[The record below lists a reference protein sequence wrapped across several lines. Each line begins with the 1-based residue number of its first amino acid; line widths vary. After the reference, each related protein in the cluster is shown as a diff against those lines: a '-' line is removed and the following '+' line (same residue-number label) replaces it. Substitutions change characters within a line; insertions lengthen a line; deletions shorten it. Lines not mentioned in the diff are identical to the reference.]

1 MRGTRGTS
9 FVLLVALCLFVVG
22 LDSTSAAA
30 FKRVHTGEPAPAF
43 TLNDLDGNPVN
54 LEDYRDGPLTILA
67 FWALWSPRSIPLL
80 QDLQKLKEEFGD
92 KGLRVLT
99 VNAEG
104 QNAPSDLEAR
114 IRAAFQENGLDLP
127 VLLDRDLEQ
136 YNAWGVIA
144 TPATAFLGKDL
155 QVIYEFSGHPTSAY
169 QDMRDQVMKALGLE
183 EQVAAAAKPK
193 RKRYEAAKPV
203 MLQYGLAK
211 TLFKRGQLSKAKRK
225 LKKVLAQD
233 PNFPDAQALQ
243 GAILLA
249 LSRQGKADKASA
261 KEAFAKAVELDETVP
276 LGLAGLAHFALEEGD
291 VPKALE
297 LAKKAVSYTEDED
310 LPRLPPLD
318 ESQGASAAEKPAAE
332 SPAQPKEEAAATAP
346 QGVEGSPTDATSGE
360 AEAEPE
366 KPTGVSESHPEG
378 EPEGQ
383 VGGSEPQPAEG
394 GPEQAAA
401 PHDPTS
407 PLAYLSRAEAQLAA
421 GQAEAATQTL
431 ARVVDALIGIPEGPA
446 MKGKALEM
454 LKKLRSGE

>member
-9 FVLLVALCLFVVG
+9 LVLLVALCLFVVG

-30 FKRVHTGEPAPAF
+30 FKRVRTGEPAPAF

-54 LEDYRDGPLTILA
+54 LEDFRNGPLTILA

-80 QDLQKLKEEFGD
+80 QDLQKLKEEFGE
-92 KGLRVLT
+92 KGLRILT

-104 QNAPSDLEAR
+104 QNASSDLEAQ

-127 VLLDRDLEQ
+127 VLLDRALEQ

-169 QDMRDQVMKALGLE
+169 QDMREQVMKALGLE
-183 EQVAAAAKPK
+183 DEVAAAAKPK

-211 TLFKRGQLSKAKRK
+211 TLFQRGQASSAARK
-225 LKKVLAQD
+225 LDKVLAED

-249 LSRQGKADKASA
+249 QSREGKADEAAA

-291 VPKALE
+291 VRKALE
-297 LAKKAVSYTEDED
+297 LAQKAVSYAEDED

-318 ESQGASAAEKPAAE
+318 EGQGASAAEKPAAE
-332 SPAQPKEEAAATAP
+332 SPAQPKEGAAATAP
-346 QGVEGSPTDATSGE
+346 QGAEGSPTDATSG
-360 AEAEPE
+360 EAEPE

-378 EPEGQ
+378 EPERQ
-383 VGGSEPQPAEG
+383 VGGSEPHPAEG
-394 GPEQAAA
+394 EPEQAAS

-407 PLAYLSRAEAQLAA
+407 PLAYLNRAGAQLAD
-421 GQAEAATQTL
+421 GQEEAAAQTL
-431 ARVVDALIGIPEGPA
+431 ARLVDALIGIPEGPA

>member
-1 MRGTRGTS
+1 MRAMRGAS
-9 FVLLVALCLFVVG
+9 FFLLVALGLFVVG
-22 LDSTSAAA
+22 LNSTSAAA
-30 FKRVHTGEPAPAF
+30 FKRVHAGESAPAF
-43 TLNDLDGNPVN
+43 TLNDLDGNPVS
-54 LEDYRDGPLTILA
+54 LEDYRDGPLTILV

-80 QDLQKLKEEFGD
+80 HEVQKLVEEFGN

-104 QNAPSDLEAR
+104 QNAPADLEEQ
-114 IRAAFQENGLDLP
+114 IRAVMEKENLDLP
-127 VLLDRDLEQ
+127 VLVDRDLEQ

-169 QDMRDQVMKALGLE
+169 QDMRDQVLKALGLE
-183 EQVAAAAKPK
+183 EEVAAAAKPK
-193 RKRYEAAKPV
+193 RTRYKAAKPV
-203 MLQYGLAK
+203 MLHYGLAK

-249 LSRQGKADKASA
+249 LSRQGKADAAAA

-297 LAKKAVSYTEDED
+297 LAQKAVSFTEDED
-310 LPRLPPLD
+310 LPQLPPLD
-318 ESQGASAAEKPAAE
+318 EGGDGT
-332 SPAQPKEEAAATAP
+332 AAAGEAPAKTAAP
-346 QGVEGSPTDATSGE
+346 QQ
-360 AEAEPE
+360 AEAPE
-366 KPTGVSESHPEG
+366 SAGT
-378 EPEGQ
+378 
-383 VGGSEPQPAEG
+383 EG
-394 GPEQAAA
+394 GPAEAAPAPEKAAEASEPLSAQGEAQQAAA
-401 PHDPTS
+401 ASEPTS
-407 PLAYLSRAEAQLAA
+407 PLAYLSRAEAQLAQ
-421 GQAEAATQTL
+421 GQAEAAADTL